1 MEFLILIFIYLYFT
15 LSMISYD
22 YIKLLRSDINLDSG
36 LGKYTVILFWPIYM
50 IYIMLNR
57 LLTFIY
63 SIFR

>member
-22 YIKLLRSDINLDSG
+22 YIKLFRSDINLDSG